1 MFIFLFKLI
10 SIAFPFPELNPS
22 HCADSIPK
30 CGPREEPSKTLTD
43 RGNPYTVPPYDITHN
58 SKVHGI
64 TVLVDIP
71 GYRIYSSI
79 ENKKGGE
86 GTKTGERTQSL
97 QLKSYKNTL
106 KSLKNILRSLKNI
119 LKSLKNILNKRDGA
133 RAIPQILVLGV
144 CGFGAGA
151 IIASIRSIYLNMK
164 GSVAMYIYAEKYNKN
179 KCIYIV

>member
-1 MFIFLFKLI
+1 MSIFIFKLI

-64 TVLVDIP
+64 TAKVDIP
-71 GYRIYSSI
+71 WQHRTYSSI
-79 ENKKGGE
+79 EYKKGSE

-97 QLKSYKNTL
+97 QLRSYKNTL
-106 KSLKNILRSLKNI
+106 KYYKNTLKSLKNI

-133 RAIPQILVLGV
+133 RAIPQILVL
-144 CGFGAGA
+144 
-151 IIASIRSIYLNMK
+151 
-164 GSVAMYIYAEKYNKN
+164 
-179 KCIYIV
+179 